1 MSCIIKTYNEGTP
14 IYFHKLC
21 RRVYQQEKTPAFR
34 GEIEDAYVFDS
45 VERAERMKSLILER
59 YPDIKLEIEQLSLRG
74 PDGFVPLENTV
85 NAMLSEDFR
94 HRLWAEYEQ
103 LNTRRHKLKEYRKK
117 LMESDDSDPLEVEV
131 VTDQIDA
138 MHTYMIA
145 ILDRCRLFSIDLA
158 EVEKEIK

>member
-59 YPDIKLEIEQLSLRG
+59 YPDINLEIEELSLRG
-74 PDGFVPLENTV
+74 PDGYVPLEKTV

-103 LNTRRHKLKEYRKK
+103 LNTRRHQLKEYRKK
-117 LMESDDSDPLEVEV
+117 LMDSDPLKVEA

-138 MHTYMIA
+138 MHTYMIS
-145 ILDRCRLFSIDLA
+145 ILDRCWLLKIDLA